1 MENVQRTTMQA
12 DDPPPPT
19 SIPLKKRKR
28 LDRSFPPTT
37 LSSPIEP
44 KRSMASMNKQDC
56 LETLAKLRNL
66 RLLVDMAELEVL
78 QNLQKQ
84 QQLLLQQQ
92 QQQQQQVP
100 SLDGYHL
107 LSNFGGSMNA
117 ILQGGRC

>member
-1 MENVQRTTMQA
+1 
-12 DDPPPPT
+12 
-19 SIPLKKRKR
+19 
-28 LDRSFPPTT
+28 
-37 LSSPIEP
+37 
-44 KRSMASMNKQDC
+44 MNKQDC